1 MPCIALVT
9 DFGTR
14 DPYVAAMKG
23 VIATRTSATIH
34 DLTHEIA
41 PFDVLEAAWFLKTVA
56 PYWAEGTIFVCVVD
70 PGVGTSRKIVAAE
83 VDGRM
88 FLAPDNGLLTF
99 VASRTAGV
107 PPALAGHRA
116 RPSGITAGRDARRDA
131 GGAPAVRAYSV
142 EGRDLFLGSISAT
155 FHGRDRFAP
164 VAAAIANGMP
174 IDELGPAIEITRLPY
189 DPPTYGQV
197 VHGSIVAIDRFGNA
211 ITDIEAA
218 RLNRPFKLRVRNL
231 FIDRIEETYADA
243 APGPFLIVG
252 SSGFV
257 EISIANASA
266 AERLQLRRLER
277 IELWQ
282 NENGAAD
289 S

>member
-1 MPCIALVT
+1 MRRIALLT

-23 VIATRTSATIH
+23 VIASRTGAPVH

-41 PFDVLEAAWFLKTVA
+41 PFDVLEAAWFLRTAA
-56 PYWAEGTIFVCVVD
+56 PWWPAGTIFVCVVD
-70 PGVGTSRKIVAAE
+70 PGVGTARRIVAAE
-83 VDGRM
+83 NDGRL

-99 VASRTAGV
+99 VAAE
-107 PPALAGHRA
+107 
-116 RPSGITAGRDARRDA
+116 GR
-131 GGAPAVRAYSV
+131 SV
-142 EGRDLFLGSISAT
+142 ENETLFLPASSTT

-164 VAAAIANGMP
+164 VAAALAG
-174 IDELGPAIEITRLPY
+174 DLSLDVLGPAVTLGRLPY
-189 DPPTYGQV
+189 EPPVYGRV
-197 VHGSIVAIDRFGNA
+197 VRGSIVAVDRFGNA
-211 ITDIEAA
+211 ITDIEAS
-218 RLNRPFKLRVRNL
+218 RLGRPFVLRVRDL
-231 FIDRIEETYADA
+231 VLDRIESTYGDA

-252 SSGFV
+252 SSGHV

-277 IELWQ
+277 VELWQ
-282 NENGAAD
+282 NDDASSA